1 MSNPSNPIRI
11 HAVGQIAWA
20 VKDLDAAT
28 AFYRDVMGLQFLFAA
43 PPGLSF
49 FDCGGVRLMLSSE
62 AASGTSTAE
71 TLLYFAT
78 DDIEGGMAAL
88 EAGGAE
94 IVQKA
99 HAVADLGDRVLWLA
113 VFKDSEGRLQ
123 HLMSEVP
130 KTREA

>member
-1 MSNPSNPIRI
+1 MPNPIRI
-11 HAVGQIAWA
+11 TAVGQIAWA

-28 AFYRDVMGLQFLFAA
+28 AFYRDVMGLKFLFSA

-62 AASGTSTAE
+62 ESSGTSLDQ
-71 TLLYFAT
+71 TLLYFST
-78 DDIEGGMAAL
+78 GDISGAASAL
-88 EAGGAE
+88 EAGGATIE
-94 IVQKA
+94 QPP

-113 VFKDSEGRLQ
+113 VFRDSEGRIQ

-130 KTREA
+130 KAKE